1 VSPLKTRPFGTG
13 GPEVTVTGLG
23 GEGILRTRG
32 QHARAR
38 QVIEEAASQ
47 GITYFDSARAYEES
61 ERYLGSFW
69 GDRPELR
76 ARVFQ
81 TSKTT
86 RRDYAGAWA
95 DLETSLANLHTTR
108 LDLWQIHDLRSW
120 EDVEALEGPSGA
132 LGAFREAKKQGKAV
146 RIGVT
151 GHHDP
156 AVLTYAVENWQV
168 DSVLLPVNPVEG
180 VLGGFLDGTLPA
192 ARERGLAVIG
202 MKVLGA
208 GNYLAPRTGITAD
221 LLIRYALSWPVTL
234 LVAGCASPLEV
245 LTLAS
250 LGRDLVPLPADDCRA
265 LEERFAPHARELAY
279 YRGVI

>member
-1 VSPLKTRPFGTG
+1 MTI
-13 GPEVTVTGLG
+13 TGLG

-38 QVIEEAASQ
+38 PVIEEAASQ
-47 GITYFDSARAYEES
+47 GIAYFDSARAYEES

-69 GDRPELR
+69 RERPELR

-81 TSKTT
+81 ASKTG

-95 DLETSLANLHTTR
+95 DLEASLQNLHTSH
-108 LDLWQIHDLRSW
+108 LDLWQIHDLRTW

-132 LGAFREAKKQGKAV
+132 LDTFLEARRQGKAH

-156 AVLTYAVENWQV
+156 VVLTHAVENWPV
-168 DSVLLPVNPVEG
+168 DAVLLPVNPVEG
-180 VLGGFLDGTLPA
+180 ILGGFLDGTFPA
-192 ARERGLAVIG
+192 AREKGLAVIG
-202 MKVLGA
+202 MKPLGA
-208 GNYLAPRTGITAD
+208 GHFLAPRAGITAE
-221 LLIRYALSWPVTL
+221 LLLRYALSWPVTL
-234 LVAGCASPLEV
+234 VITGCSEPLEV

-250 LGRDLVPLPADDCRA
+250 LGRDFIPLSGEECRA
-265 LEERFAPHARELAY
+265 LEERFAPHAREFAY
-279 YRGVI
+279 YRGVV